1 MGDYGVLDGCSER
14 TFVEAMV
21 ESRGDGLGGRDTKHQ
36 GARDTG
42 VSPPLLEVQGEKW
55 FFRFQG
61 APGLHLSGIGKSDY
75 GTLGLILWPWTVPFL
90 NNEQLLE
97 FLTILWYISAS
108 W

>member
-1 MGDYGVLDGCSER
+1 MDWVDETQSIKVLVIRECR
-14 TFVEAMV
+14 RHF
-21 ESRGDGLGGRDTKHQ
+21 
-36 GARDTG
+36 
-42 VSPPLLEVQGEKW
+42 LEVQGEKW
-55 FFRFQG
+55 LFRFQG